1 MPKGTTS
8 ILAQNKKAFAE
19 YEILEKIEAGIAL
32 SGAEVKSLRA
42 SHANLKGSFVEV
54 VVHQKAHQKG
64 SKGGKTANKNAPTA
78 IAMEAYARNIHIS
91 PYKQAPQK
99 DYNPTQKRKLLL
111 HKKEILQLKN
121 HLDTKG
127 TTVIPLNFHLN
138 HNRIKIEIGICR
150 SKKKHDRR
158 DELKKKAQNL
168 EIRRT
173 LKKY

>member
-54 VVHQKAHQKG
+54 IAHQKSH
-64 SKGGKTANKNAPTA
+64 SKTHSKSDKNAQTS
-78 IAMEAYARNIHIS
+78 ISFQAYARNIHIS

-111 HKKEILQLKN
+111 HKKEILNLKN

-127 TTVIPLNFHLN
+127 ITVIPLNFHLS